1 MKLNH
6 LTLKIWKFLRMFKLF
21 LFFLIFILSFGNIS
35 HANFDVKAKTAII
48 QDYNSGEILYEKE
61 ADLSIYPA
69 SMTKIMTSIIAFD
82 LIKSG
87 DLSIDEKFII
97 SEKAWRLSTSG
108 YSSMFIMVGDQV
120 SVENL
125 LRGIIVASGN
135 DACIA
140 LAEGIAGTEE
150 EFAILMTAKAKEL
163 GMENTNF
170 TNSSGI
176 NHPDNYSTVRD
187 ILIMSRYLIKEHPEY
202 YRIFAEKEFTWDRTG
217 GDPITQGNR
226 NPLLYKNLGAD
237 GIKTGY
243 LAVEKYSLASSIN
256 RNGRRLIAVGSGFDS
271 KNSRSRESTKML
283 TYGLTNFDLVKI
295 AEANKTFDKIDVWLG
310 KDKNVEVYTSEDVYK
325 TIKKAKKK
333 LLKVSVKYDG
343 PVEAPIKKDQKIAK
357 LRVVYD
363 KELVGEYDLLAS
375 KEVKKVN
382 FFSRLIKSLNYL
394 IWGDV

>member
-1 MKLNH
+1 MNK
-6 LTLKIWKFLRMFKLF
+6 KFIII
-21 LFFLIFILSFGNIS
+21 IFINLLIPQFAY
-35 HANFDVKAKTAII
+35 ANLEIKARTAIL
-48 QDYNSGEILYEKE
+48 QDFLSGEILYEKE
-61 ADLSIYPA
+61 PDRSIYPA

-87 DLSIDEKFII
+87 DLKLDEKFII
-97 SEKAWRLSTSG
+97 SEKAWRLSTAG
-108 YSSMFIMVGDQV
+108 YSSMFIMVGDEV

-125 LRGIIVASGN
+125 LKGIIIASGN

-150 EFAILMTAKAKEL
+150 EFAILMTTKAKEI

-170 TNSSGI
+170 ANSSGI
-176 NHPDNYSTVRD
+176 NNPDNYSTVRD
-187 ILIMSRYLIKEHPEY
+187 ILKMSKYLIQKHPKFY
-202 YRIFAEKEFTWDRTG
+202 QMFAEKKFTWDRTG

-256 RNGRRLIAVGSGFDS
+256 KNGRRLIAVGSGFNS
-271 KNSRSRESTKML
+271 KNTRSRESTKLL
-283 TYGLTNFDLVKI
+283 TFGLTNFDLVNISK
-295 AEANKTFDKIDVWLG
+295 AKEPFDKVEVWLG
-310 KDKNVEVYTSEDVYK
+310 KQDNVEVYTNQDIYK

-333 LLKVSVKYDG
+333 LLKVSVKYEG
-343 PVEAPIKKDQKIAK
+343 PIEAPIKKDEKIAILK
-357 LRVVYD
+357 VVYD
-363 KELVGEYDLLAS
+363 DEIVGEYDLLAS

-382 FFSRLIKSLNYL
+382 FVSRLLKSLNYL